1 MELNNKNEAEKKE
14 NKSTEGMQE
23 MINDSLEKFKKI
35 KRGDI
40 IKGKIIKVNEDGY
53 LVDMKYKMEGYLPK
67 NEPSLFSK
75 EGGNIT
81 NTLEIEDEVYVFIDS
96 VDEKNENIILSKEKA
111 KYIQLWEKLNE
122 IYRKK
127 EKITAEVIEKNPNGL
142 IVNLGVKGFVPKS
155 QIESKFIKD
164 EDLDKYIGKK
174 LDFIIIKLDEKDNQI
189 VLSHR
194 LIVEKERKSLHKKT
208 MVNLKVEDIK
218 EGIITNITNF
228 GAFVD
233 IGGVEGLL
241 HISEITWRDMKDATK
256 LLKVDDK
263 IKVKIID
270 FNQGKDKISLSIKK
284 LSPDPWENIMKRY
297 SIGDEVEGKVITIK
311 DFGAFIEIEEG
322 VNGLLHI
329 SEMAWAYVKHPSE
342 LIKEGELLKLR
353 ILEIEPEK
361 KKISLGLKQLLPD
374 PWENIEKK
382 YPLGSVVQ
390 GKITQVTSYGA
401 NVDLETGVNGVVHLS
416 EIDWKYVEK
425 PSTVFKKYMV
435 LPLKIL
441 KIDKETHLIFLS
453 RKRTLP
459 NPWDEVDNFY
469 QIGSTVKGKVTK
481 IRDFGAFIKLDK
493 GIEGFVPVSEID
505 WNRIKHPNEKLKKD
519 EEYEF
524 KIINIDKDKL
534 QLTLSKK
541 ILLSDPWL
549 EIKKKYP
556 VGTLVEGK
564 VVNITN
570 FGAFIRLEDNI
581 DGLVPLSE
589 ISHDKIDNPTSLLS
603 VGQEVLT
610 LVTKLDGQK
619 KKISLSIRKAEKEE
633 QKRFIKEYNNKQNID
648 KILYQDLFGYLFNKK

>member
-14 NKSTEGMQE
+14 NKSTEVMQE
-23 MINDSLEKFKKI
+23 MINESLEKFKKI

-81 NTLEIEDEVYVFIDS
+81 NTLEIEDEVYVFVDS

-459 NPWDEVDNFY
+459 NPWDEVDKFY

-481 IRDFGAFIKLDK
+481 MRDFGAFIKLDK

-541 ILLSDPWL
+541 RLLSDPWL

-633 QKRFIKEYNNKQNID
+633 QKRFIKEYNRKQNID
-648 KILYQDLFGYLFNKK
+648 KISFGDLFGHLFEKK